1 LPADL
6 RREWVAPDGRARVQA
21 FMKGDANDD
30 DTVQKFADAVRRLA
44 PNATGAP
51 ISTQESGRTVVSAF
65 VRAGILS
72 LFAMAMLLAIT
83 LRKFKDVVLTLIP
96 LITIGILTFA
106 TCVVLG
112 LELNFAN
119 IIVLP
124 LLFGIGVAF
133 NIYFIM
139 SWRAGSHDFLRSS
152 LTRAVVFSAAT
163 TASGF
168 GMLWLSSHP
177 GTASMGELL
186 SISLFWTLVT
196 TLFFLPALL
205 ESASPR

>member
-1 LPADL
+1 
-6 RREWVAPDGRARVQA
+6 
-21 FMKGDANDD
+21 
-30 DTVQKFADAVRRLA
+30 
-44 PNATGAP
+44 
-51 ISTQESGRTVVSAF
+51 
-65 VRAGILS
+65 
-72 LFAMAMLLAIT
+72 
-83 LRKFKDVVLTLIP
+83 
-96 LITIGILTFA
+96 
-106 TCVVLG
+106 
-112 LELNFAN
+112 
-119 IIVLP
+119 
-124 LLFGIGVAF
+124 
-133 NIYFIM
+133 M
-139 SWRAGSHDFLRSS
+139 SWRAGGHDFQRSS